1 MLLFAKTRAIAVI
14 YIRTSRI
21 VYITQT
27 ACYLLNHVIL
37 NDSQPCTINY
47 LINLKEI
54 IDFVFLVLS
63 TSRLSFKKGNSEVF
77 DL

>member
-1 MLLFAKTRAIAVI
+1 MKWDGNIGYNKILQNCLHYTD
-14 YIRTSRI
+14 
-21 VYITQT
+21 
-27 ACYLLNHVIL
+27 CYLLNHVIL

-63 TSRLSFKKGNSEVF
+63 TSRLSFKKGNSKVF
-77 DL
+77 DLWVA